1 MHKRILSLI
10 IQEVFFFF
18 SLLIISW
25 QVVLELHILKN
36 YISVV
41 RY

>member
-10 IQEVFFFF
+10 IQEVFFF